1 MEPRE
6 VLKSI
11 YLFRDAGP
19 QDLAAV
25 AAIAER
31 KAYMVGEYIYQ
42 AGDIPD
48 AFFVVESGTIDITLK
63 DQEIALATI
72 GAGQSLGEMAFFERS
87 GRLASALT
95 REPTHL
101 IRLPFAKL
109 DGILAER
116 PGLAL
121 TFYRHACLFFA
132 RQLRTVA
139 PDLHRRYF

>member
-11 YLFRDAGP
+11 YLFRDANP
-19 QDLAAV
+19 EDLAAV

-31 KAYMVGEYIYQ
+31 KDYMVDEYLYQ
-42 AGDIPD
+42 AGDTPD
-48 AFFVVESGTIDITLK
+48 ALFVIVSGTIDITLK
-63 DQEIALATI
+63 DQEIALATV
-72 GAGQSLGEMAFFERS
+72 GTGQALGEMGYFERT

-95 REPTHL
+95 RERTHAL
-101 IRLPFAKL
+101 RLPFVQL
-109 DGILAER
+109 DQILAER
-116 PGLAL
+116 PALAL